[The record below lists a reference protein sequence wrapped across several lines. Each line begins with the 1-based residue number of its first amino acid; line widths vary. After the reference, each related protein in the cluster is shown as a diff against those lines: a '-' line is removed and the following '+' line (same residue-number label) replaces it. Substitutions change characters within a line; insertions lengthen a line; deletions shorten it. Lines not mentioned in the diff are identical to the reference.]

1 MTQLT
6 IHFTL
11 EELTQSQTAVR
22 RGIDNNPSVAIVQSL
37 TLVAQLLE
45 QVRTL
50 LGDRPMLISSGYRSP
65 AVNAVVGGARDSRH
79 LLGLAADFTCPTFG
93 TPRDICLKI
102 QGSTLVFDQLIFEG
116 TWVHIGLSPAGEPP
130 RKQVLTANFGTGATT
145 YTPSIV

>member
-6 IHFTL
+6 THFTL

-22 RGIDNNPSVAIVQSL
+22 RGIDNNPSIAIIQSL

-50 LGDRPMLISSGYRSP
+50 LGDKPLLISSGYRSP

-116 TWVHIGLSPAGEPP
+116 TWVHIGLSPAGQAP
-130 RKQVLTANFGTGATT
+130 RKQVLTANFGAGATT